1 MIRQYLGA
9 LLVLAV
15 GVGVAALIVA
25 TGPATVKQP
34 SRPDIPVV
42 QATPVQP
49 RWVQM
54 TVRAHGE
61 VMPKTESN
69 LVAEVAGR
77 VVSVAPAMVSGG
89 FFAEGDVLVEIE
101 SVDYRVALE
110 QARARL
116 ASRRSDLDTAERE
129 FDRLEELAET
139 QFVSES
145 VRDAASNQLAVASA
159 ALRSAQASLERAE
172 RDLARTQITAPYDG
186 RVRTERLDV
195 GQFVNRGETIA
206 ALYSIDYAEV
216 RLPIRDVDL
225 AFLPLS
231 LANRPSD
238 EPPPKA
244 RLRAEFAGAEHFW
257 VADVVR
263 TEGELDPLTRMVN
276 VVAQVPKPY
285 EPAGASPP
293 LTVGLF
299 VEAEIFGNW
308 VEDVFI
314 VPRTALQEGGKVYV
328 VADDGRLSF
337 RNVAVLR
344 RTGETLYLQGELE
357 SSEVI
362 CLSPLAN
369 ATEGQ
374 RVRTILASE
383 PSES

>member
-1 MIRQYLGA
+1 M
-9 LLVLAV
+9 
-15 GVGVAALIVA
+15 
-25 TGPATVKQP
+25 
-34 SRPDIPVV
+34 
-42 QATPVQP
+42 
-49 RWVQM
+49 
-54 TVRAHGE
+54 
-61 VMPKTESN
+61 
-69 LVAEVAGR
+69 
-77 VVSVAPAMVSGG
+77 
-89 FFAEGDVLVEIE
+89 
-101 SVDYRVALE
+101 DYRVALE

-116 ASRRSDLDTAERE
+116 ASRRSDLDTAEKD

-145 VRDAASNQLAVASA
+145 ARDAASNQLAVASA

-172 RDLARTQITAPYDG
+172 CDLARTQITAPYDG

-206 ALYSIDYAEV
+206 ALYSIDYAKV

-299 VEAEIFGNW
+299 VEAEIFDNW

-337 RNVAVLR
+337 RDVAVLR

-374 RVRTILASE
+374 RVRTILANE
-383 PSES
+383 V

>member
-25 TGPATVKQP
+25 TGPTTVKQP

-61 VMPKTESN
+61 VIPKTESN

-89 FFAEGDVLVEIE
+89 FFAKDDVLVEIE

-116 ASRRSDLDTAERE
+116 ASRRSDLDTAEKD
-129 FDRLEELAET
+129 FDRLEELAKT

-145 VRDAASNQLAVASA
+145 AHDAASNQLAVASA

-231 LANRPSD
+231 LANRQND

-337 RNVAVLR
+337 RDVAVLR

-357 SSEVI
+357 SSEVV

-374 RVRTILASE
+374 RVRTILAGE
-383 PSES
+383 A

>member
-9 LLVLAV
+9 LLVLAA
-15 GVGVAALIVA
+15 GVGVAALILV
-25 TGPATVKQP
+25 TGPATVKQS
-34 SRPDIPVV
+34 SRPDIPAV
-42 QATPVQP
+42 QATPVQS

-54 TVRAHGE
+54 TVQAHGE
-61 VMPKTESN
+61 VVPKTESN

-77 VVSVAPAMVSGG
+77 VVSVAPTMVSGG
-89 FFAEGDVLVEIE
+89 FFAIGDVLVEIE

-110 QARARL
+110 QARAHL
-116 ASRRSDLDTAERE
+116 ASTRSELDTAEKD
-129 FDRLEELAET
+129 FGRLEELAET

-145 VRDAASNQLAVASA
+145 LRDAASNRLAVARA
-159 ALRSAQASLERAE
+159 AQRSAEASLERAE

-186 RVRTERLDV
+186 RVRTERVDV
-195 GQFVNRGETIA
+195 GQFVNRGEMIA

-231 LANRPSD
+231 LANQPSD
-238 EPPPKA
+238 QPPPKA
-244 RLRAEFAGAEHFW
+244 RLRAQFAGAEHFW
-257 VADVVR
+257 LADIVR

-276 VVAQVPKPY
+276 VVAQVPTPY
-285 EPAGASPP
+285 QPAADSPP

-308 VEDVFI
+308 VEDVFV
-314 VPRTALQEGGKVYV
+314 VPRTALQAGGKVYV
-328 VADDGRLSF
+328 VAEDGRLSF
-337 RNVAVLR
+337 RDVAVLR
-344 RTGETLYLQGELE
+344 RTGETLYLQGDLQ

-374 RVRTILASE
+374 RVRPVLGGE
-383 PSES
+383 L

>member
-1 MIRQYLGA
+1 MIRQHLGA

-25 TGPATVKQP
+25 TGPTTVKQP

-89 FFAEGDVLVEIE
+89 FFAKDDVLVEIE

-116 ASRRSDLDTAERE
+116 ASRRSDLDTAEKD

-145 VRDAASNQLAVASA
+145 ARDAASNQLAVASA

-206 ALYSIDYAEV
+206 ALYSIDYAKV

-299 VEAEIFGNW
+299 VEAEIFDNW

-374 RVRTILASE
+374 RVRTILANE
-383 PSES
+383 V

>member
-1 MIRQYLGA
+1 
-9 LLVLAV
+9 
-15 GVGVAALIVA
+15 
-25 TGPATVKQP
+25 
-34 SRPDIPVV
+34 
-42 QATPVQP
+42 
-49 RWVQM
+49 M

-61 VMPKTESN
+61 VIPKTESN

-89 FFAEGDVLVEIE
+89 FFAKDDVLVEIE

-116 ASRRSDLDTAERE
+116 ASRRSDLDTAEKD
-129 FDRLEELAET
+129 FDRLEELAKT

-145 VRDAASNQLAVASA
+145 AHDAASNQLAVASA

-231 LANRPSD
+231 LANRQND

-337 RNVAVLR
+337 RDVAVLR

-357 SSEVI
+357 SSEVV

-383 PSES
+383 A

>member
-1 MIRQYLGA
+1 MIRQHLGA

-25 TGPATVKQP
+25 TGPTTVKQP

-89 FFAEGDVLVEIE
+89 FFAKDDVLVEIE

-116 ASRRSDLDTAERE
+116 ASRRSDLDTAEKD

-145 VRDAASNQLAVASA
+145 ARDAASNQLAVASA

-206 ALYSIDYAEV
+206 ALYSIDYAKV

-299 VEAEIFGNW
+299 VEAEIFDNW

-337 RNVAVLR
+337 RDMAVLR

-374 RVRTILASE
+374 RVRTILANE
-383 PSES
+383 V

>member
-9 LLVLAV
+9 LFVLAV

-25 TGPATVKQP
+25 TGPTTVKQP
-34 SRPDIPVV
+34 PRSNIPVV
-42 QATPVQP
+42 HATPVQP

-54 TVRAHGE
+54 TVQAHGE
-61 VMPKTESN
+61 VVPKTESN

-77 VVSVAPAMVSGG
+77 VVSVAPSMVSGG

-101 SVDYRVALE
+101 SVDYKVALE
-110 QARARL
+110 QARAHL
-116 ASRRSDLDTAERE
+116 ASTESQLDTAEKDFE
-129 FDRLEELAET
+129 RLEELAKT

-145 VRDAASNQLAVASA
+145 MRDAASNQLAVAQASQ
-159 ALRSAQASLERAE
+159 RSAQASLERAE
-172 RDLARTQITAPYDG
+172 RDLTRTRITAPYDG
-186 RVRTERLDV
+186 RVRAERVDV

-216 RLPIRDVDL
+216 RLPVRDVDL

-231 LANRPSD
+231 LANKQNG

-276 VVAQVPKPY
+276 VVAQVPTPY
-285 EPAGASPP
+285 EPEGASPP

-308 VEDVFI
+308 LEDVFV
-314 VPRTALQEGGKVYV
+314 VPRTALQEGGQVYV
-328 VADDGRLSF
+328 VGDDGRLSF
-337 RNVAVLR
+337 RDVAVLR
-344 RTGETLYLQGELE
+344 RTGETLYLHGELAPND
-357 SSEVI
+357 VI

-369 ATEGQ
+369 AAEGQ
-374 RVRTILASE
+374 QVRAVLESE
-383 PSES
+383 A

>member
-25 TGPATVKQP
+25 TGPTTVKQP

-89 FFAEGDVLVEIE
+89 FFAKDDVLVEIE

-116 ASRRSDLDTAERE
+116 ASRRSDLDTAEKD
-129 FDRLEELAET
+129 FDRLEELAKT

-145 VRDAASNQLAVASA
+145 ARDAASNQLAVASA
-159 ALRSAQASLERAE
+159 ASRSAQASLERAE

-231 LANRPSD
+231 LANRQSD

-257 VADVVR
+257 VADIVR

-369 ATEGQ
+369 VTEGQ

>member
-9 LLVLAV
+9 LFVLAV

-25 TGPATVKQP
+25 TGPTTVKQP
-34 SRPDIPVV
+34 SRPDTPVV

-54 TVRAHGE
+54 TVQAHGE
-61 VMPKTESN
+61 VVPKTESN

-89 FFAEGDVLVEIE
+89 FFAKGDVLVEIE

-110 QARARL
+110 KARAHL
-116 ASRRSDLDTAERE
+116 ASTRSELDTAEKD

-139 QFVSES
+139 QLVSES
-145 VRDAASNQLAVASA
+145 VRDAASNQLAVARA
-159 ALRSAQASLERAE
+159 AQRSAEASLERAD

-231 LANRPSD
+231 LANRQSD

-328 VADDGRLSF
+328 VAEDGRLSF
-337 RNVAVLR
+337 RDVAVLR

-357 SSEVI
+357 SNEVI

-369 ATEGQ
+369 AAEGQ
-374 RVRTILASE
+374 RVRAILT
-383 PSES
+383 SES

>member
-1 MIRQYLGA
+1 MIRQHLGA

-25 TGPATVKQP
+25 TGPTTVKQP

-89 FFAEGDVLVEIE
+89 FFAKDDVLVEIE

-116 ASRRSDLDTAERE
+116 ASRRSDLDTAEKD
-129 FDRLEELAET
+129 FDRLEELAKT

-145 VRDAASNQLAVASA
+145 ARDAASNQLAVASA
-159 ALRSAQASLERAE
+159 ASRSAQASLERAE

-231 LANRPSD
+231 LANRQSD

-257 VADVVR
+257 VADIVR

-374 RVRTILASE
+374 RVRTILANE
-383 PSES
+383 V

>member
-25 TGPATVKQP
+25 TGPTTVKQP

-61 VMPKTESN
+61 VIPKTESN

-89 FFAEGDVLVEIE
+89 FFAKDDVLVEIE

-116 ASRRSDLDTAERE
+116 ASRRSDVDTAEKD
-129 FDRLEELAET
+129 FDRLEELAKT

-145 VRDAASNQLAVASA
+145 AHDAASNQLAVASA

-231 LANRPSD
+231 LANRQND

-337 RNVAVLR
+337 RDVAVLR

-357 SSEVI
+357 SSEVV

-383 PSES
+383 A

>member
-1 MIRQYLGA
+1 MF
-9 LLVLAV
+9 VLAV

-25 TGPATVKQP
+25 TGPTTVKQP
-34 SRPDIPVV
+34 SRPDTPVV

-77 VVSVAPAMVSGG
+77 VVNVAPAMVSGG
-89 FFAEGDVLVEIE
+89 FFAKGNVLVEIE
-101 SVDYRVALE
+101 SVDYKVALE
-110 QARARL
+110 QARAHL
-116 ASRRSDLDTAERE
+116 ASRRSELDTAEKD
-129 FDRLEELAET
+129 FGRLEELAET

-145 VRDAASNQLAVASA
+145 VRDAASNQLAVARA
-159 ALRSAQASLERAE
+159 TLRSAEASLERAE
-172 RDLARTQITAPYDG
+172 RDLARTRITAPYDG
-186 RVRTERLDV
+186 RVRTERVDV

-206 ALYSIDYAEV
+206 SLYSIDYAEV
-216 RLPIRDVDL
+216 RLPVRDVDL

-231 LANRPSD
+231 LANRQSG

-276 VVAQVPKPY
+276 IVAQVPKPY

-308 VEDVFI
+308 VEDVFV

-328 VADDGRLSF
+328 VAEDGRLSF
-337 RNVAVLR
+337 RDVTLLR
-344 RTGETLYLQGELE
+344 RTGETVYLQGELA
-357 SSEVI
+357 SNEVI

-369 ATEGQ
+369 AVEGQ
-374 RVRTILASE
+374 RVRALL
-383 PSES
+383 ESDS

>member
-1 MIRQYLGA
+1 M
-9 LLVLAV
+9 
-15 GVGVAALIVA
+15 
-25 TGPATVKQP
+25 
-34 SRPDIPVV
+34 
-42 QATPVQP
+42 
-49 RWVQM
+49 
-54 TVRAHGE
+54 
-61 VMPKTESN
+61 
-69 LVAEVAGR
+69 
-77 VVSVAPAMVSGG
+77 
-89 FFAEGDVLVEIE
+89 
-101 SVDYRVALE
+101 
-110 QARARL
+110 
-116 ASRRSDLDTAERE
+116 
-129 FDRLEELAET
+129 
-139 QFVSES
+139 
-145 VRDAASNQLAVASA
+145 
-159 ALRSAQASLERAE
+159 ERAE

-231 LANRPSD
+231 LANRQSD

-257 VADVVR
+257 VADIVR

-337 RNVAVLR
+337 RDVAVLR

-374 RVRTILASE
+374 RVRTILAGE
-383 PSES
+383 P

>member
-314 VPRTALQEGGKVYV
+314 VPRTALQEGGRVYV

-337 RNVAVLR
+337 RDVAVLR
-344 RTGETLYLQGELE
+344 RTGETLYLQGELA

-362 CLSPLAN
+362 CLSPLPN

-383 PSES
+383 PSEA

>member
-34 SRPDIPVV
+34 SRPDLPVV

-77 VVSVAPAMVSGG
+77 IVSVAPAMVSGG
-89 FFAEGDVLVEIE
+89 FFAKDDVLVEIE

-116 ASRRSDLDTAERE
+116 ASRRSDLDTAEKDFE
-129 FDRLEELAET
+129 RLEELAET

-145 VRDAASNQLAVASA
+145 ARDAASNQLAVASA

-231 LANRPSD
+231 LANRQSD

-244 RLRAEFAGAEHFW
+244 RLRAEFAGGEHFW

-337 RNVAVLR
+337 RDVAVLR

-374 RVRTILASE
+374 RVRAILASE
-383 PSES
+383 A

>member
-9 LLVLAV
+9 LLILAV

-25 TGPATVKQP
+25 TGPTTVKQP

-54 TVRAHGE
+54 TVSAHGE

-89 FFAEGDVLVEIE
+89 FFAKDDVLVEIE

-116 ASRRSDLDTAERE
+116 ASRRSDLDTAEKD

-145 VRDAASNQLAVASA
+145 ARDAASNQLAVASA

-231 LANRPSD
+231 LANRQSD

-257 VADVVR
+257 VADIVR

-276 VVAQVPKPY
+276 VVAQVPNPY

-337 RNVAVLR
+337 RDVAVLR

-383 PSES
+383 PTEA